1 MPIASEPWTPRRVV
15 TGHDADGT
23 SVFLSDG
30 PPPVTRTAADGAVF
44 HELWSTDATPAPVAP
59 DEPEPTERDLTVP
72 PGPNGTKI
80 RINEI
85 PPGAASP
92 MHRTETID
100 YGVVLS
106 GEIVLVLDD
115 SETVLRAGDVVV
127 QRGTDHRWENR
138 SAEVTRVAF
147 ILIDGAFTDDLRARI
162 GDPELMEE
170 PPGA

>member
-1 MPIASEPWTPRRVV
+1 MTWTPRRVV
-15 TGHDADGT
+15 TGHDEQGT

-30 PPPVTRTAADGAVF
+30 RPPVIRTAAEGAVF
-44 HELWSTDATPAPVAP
+44 VEMWSTDAAPAPVAAT
-59 DEPEPTERDLTVP
+59 EPEPTKRDLTVP

-80 RINEI
+80 RVNEI

-100 YGVVLS
+100 YGIVIS

-115 SETVLRAGDVVV
+115 AETTLRAGDVVI

-138 SAEVTRVAF
+138 GAEPARVAF
-147 ILIDGAFTDDLRARI
+147 VLVDGAFTDELRAI
-162 GDPELMEE
+162 LPEGELMDA
-170 PPGA
+170 PPGV

>member
-1 MPIASEPWTPRRVV
+1 MTWAPRRVV
-15 TGHDADGT
+15 TGHDPSGK

-30 PPPVTRTAADGAVF
+30 APPVIRTVADGAVF
-44 HELWSTDATPAPVAP
+44 VEMWTTDGSPASIAPV
-59 DEPEPTERDLTVP
+59 EPAEPTEGPLTVP
-72 PGPNGTKI
+72 PGPNATKI

-92 MHRTETID
+92 MHRTETVD

-115 SETVLRAGDVVV
+115 SATTLRAGDVVI

-138 SAEVTRVAF
+138 GDEPARVAF
-147 ILIDGAFTDDLRARI
+147 ILVDGAFTDDLRAI
-162 GDPELMEE
+162 LPAGELMDA

>member
-1 MPIASEPWTPRRVV
+1 MS
-15 TGHDADGT
+15 
-23 SVFLSDG
+23 
-30 PPPVTRTAADGAVF
+30 RTAADGAVF

-115 SETVLRAGDVVV
+115 SETCCAPATSWSSAG
-127 QRGTDHRWENR
+127 RTTAGRTA

>member
-1 MPIASEPWTPRRVV
+1 MSWTPRRVV
-15 TGHDADGT
+15 TGHDGTGT
-23 SVFLSDG
+23 SVILSDG
-30 PPPVTRTAADGAVF
+30 APPVRRVAADGAVF
-44 HELWSTDATPAPVAP
+44 HELWSTDASPAPVGAE
-59 DEPEPTERDLTVP
+59 EPEPTERDLTVP

-100 YGVVLS
+100 YGIVLS
-106 GEIVLVLDD
+106 GEIWLVLD
-115 SETVLRAGDVVV
+115 ETETALRAGDVVV

-138 SAEVTRVAF
+138 GSEVARVAF
-147 ILIDGAFTDDLRARI
+147 VLVDGAFTADLRALL
-162 GDPELMEE
+162 GNTELMDA

>member
-1 MPIASEPWTPRRVV
+1 MTWTPRRVV
-15 TGHDADGT
+15 TGHDDAGK

-30 PPPVTRTAADGAVF
+30 APPVIRTAAEGAVF
-44 HELWSTDATPAPVAP
+44 VELWSTDASPAPVAP
-59 DEPEPTERDLTVP
+59 AEPEPTERDLTVP
-72 PGPNGTKI
+72 PGPSGTKI

-100 YGVVLS
+100 YGVVLE

-115 SETVLRAGDVVV
+115 SETTLRAGDVVI

-138 SAEVTRVAF
+138 SSEPTRVAF
-147 ILIDGAFTDDLRARI
+147 ILIDGTFTDDLRALLP
-162 GDPELMEE
+162 GVELMEA
-170 PPGA
+170 PPGH

>member
-1 MPIASEPWTPRRVV
+1 MTWTPRRVV
-15 TGHDADGT
+15 TGHDRTGK

-30 PPPVTRTAADGAVF
+30 PPPVIRTAAEGTAFV
-44 HELWSTDATPAPVAP
+44 ELWSTDAAPAPLAP
-59 DEPEPTERDLTVP
+59 SEPEPTERALTVP

-85 PPGAASP
+85 PPGGASP

-115 SETVLRAGDVVV
+115 SETVVRAGDVVI

-138 SAEVTRVAF
+138 SADVTRVAF
-147 ILIDGAFTDDLRARI
+147 ILVDGAFTDDLRSI
-162 GDPELMEE
+162 LPEGELMDA

>member
-1 MPIASEPWTPRRVV
+1 MTWTPRRVV

-115 SETVLRAGDVVV
+115 SETMLRAGDVVV

-138 SAEVTRVAF
+138 SAEVDPRGLHPDRRRLHGRPRAPASATRS
-147 ILIDGAFTDDLRARI
+147 
-162 GDPELMEE
+162 
-170 PPGA
+170 

>member
-1 MPIASEPWTPRRVV
+1 MNWTPRRVV
-15 TGHDADGT
+15 TGHDENGK

-30 PPPVTRTAADGAVF
+30 PPPVIRTIAEGTVF
-44 HELWSTDATPAPVAP
+44 AEMWATDASPAPVAP
-59 DEPEPTERDLTVP
+59 TEPEPTERSLTVP

-80 RINEI
+80 RINEL

-100 YGVVLS
+100 YGVVLT

-115 SETVLRAGDVVV
+115 SETTLRAGDIVI

-138 SAEVTRVAF
+138 SSQPTRVAF
-147 ILIDGAFTDDLRARI
+147 ILIDGEFTDELRAVLPE
-162 GDPELMEE
+162 GELMDA

>member
-1 MPIASEPWTPRRVV
+1 MTWTPRRVV
-15 TGHDADGT
+15 TGHDEHGR

-30 PPPVTRTAADGAVF
+30 PPPVIRSASEGTQFV
-44 HELWSTDATPAPVAP
+44 ELWSTDAAPAPVAA
-59 DEPEPTERDLTVP
+59 DEPEPTQRDLTVP
-72 PGPNGTKI
+72 PGPHGTKL

-106 GEIVLVLDD
+106 GEIVLELDD
-115 SETVLRAGDVVV
+115 GAHTTLRAGDVVI

-138 SAEVTRVAF
+138 SSEPARVAF
-147 ILIDGAFTDDLRARI
+147 ILVDGTFTDELRAI
-162 GDPELMEE
+162 LPEGELMDA

>member
-1 MPIASEPWTPRRVV
+1 MRIATEPWTPQRVV
-15 TGHDADGT
+15 TGHDTDGT
-23 SVFLSDG
+23 SIVLSDG

-44 HELWSTDATPAPVAP
+44 HELWSTDATPA
-59 DEPEPTERDLTVP
+59 
-72 PGPNGTKI
+72 GG
-80 RINEI
+80 
-85 PPGAASP
+85 ASP

-147 ILIDGAFTDDLRARI
+147 ILNDGGCTGDLRARM
-162 GDPELMEE
+162 GDAELMEE